1 MAVSRT
7 KCLFPILLTLLL
19 KRAAAA
25 EVPATPS
32 APECYRPYNGE
43 ICSYI
48 KCIWNPQG
56 DPENPSPYRLHWKP
70 ENSEDGDMTE
80 ESSSEGII
88 HRQQFPSHGKLRVW
102 VEVVNSSVRSEEAVY
117 HVEHIVKLPPPKITK
132 VSQDPLEI
140 TWSNS
145 CTLEDWYVNHCD
157 VRYRTEGDRG
167 WPASQYEN
175 QTSDLRYAVM
185 DPQFFTVYQFQVR
198 CMCSH
203 SLMSDWSETY
213 NETSVESTPIGE
225 VDMWRDCVKSHA
237 SSECFL
243 TWKNLSNS
251 QARGVI
257 LGYVATRVYANGTE
271 KQTNVSTKTSSP
283 LWVQDGRIWR
293 LTSSLKD
300 VSSVTISAYNA
311 LGATDPSG
319 LVLQALGVKEKA
331 QKIQVEVTQENLTV
345 SWDLSSE
352 SFDGLMQYVVE
363 YRVCPPGP
371 GFDWIKVDKNLS
383 SAVFKGEFKKYT
395 AYHVSL
401 FAVTNNKVLQLS
413 TSIGY
418 SVQGAPS
425 KVPSFKVSSIAVSEV
440 TLFWEPVPC
449 SQQNGVILYYQIRT
463 DTQKVYNV
471 SVTPDHGNQTFTLL
485 GLNPDH
491 EYTVWIA
498 AVSAGG
504 PGKNVTTTFKT
515 KNNENSD
522 LVWVRIFLGIVVLV
536 VTSVALFCCFK
547 RNTVCPLLPLCLFE
561 KEPDPSNSKIFKQ
574 FQINEPLSWICKSIY
589 DPNPKIS
596 KLEIV
601 EKSSEAL
608 DSNGITSPMMEN
620 ESTQFD
626 QRDDATP
633 EDCCKTDS
641 KAREA
646 YSKMVDSDE
655 DKGDSSSSYE
665 DEQISSGYETH
676 FMPTAI
682 EIRGD

>member
-1 MAVSRT
+1 
-7 KCLFPILLTLLL
+7 
-19 KRAAAA
+19 
-25 EVPATPS
+25 
-32 APECYRPYNGE
+32 
-43 ICSYI
+43 
-48 KCIWNPQG
+48 
-56 DPENPSPYRLHWKP
+56 
-70 ENSEDGDMTE
+70 MTE

-88 HRQQFPSHGKLRVW
+88 HHQQFPSHGKLRVW

-117 HVEHIVKLPPPKITK
+117 HVEHIVKPPPPIITK

-145 CTLEDWYVNHCD
+145 CALGDWYVKHCD

-185 DPQFFTVYQFQVR
+185 DPQFFTIYQFQVR
-198 CMCSH
+198 CMCSQ

-225 VDMWRDCVKSHA
+225 VDLWRDCVKSHA

-243 TWKNLSNS
+243 TWK
-251 QARGVI
+251 ARGVI

-283 LWVQDGRIWR
+283 LWVHDGRIWR

-311 LGATDPSG
+311 LGATDPSR
-319 LVLQALGVKEKA
+319 LVLSYFTF
-331 QKIQVEVTQENLTV
+331 EVTQENLTV

-395 AYHVSL
+395 AYRVSL

-413 TSIGY
+413 ASIGY
-418 SVQGAPS
+418 SAQGAPS

-449 SQQNGVILYYQIRT
+449 SKQNGVILYYQIRT
-463 DTQKVYNV
+463 HTQKVYNV

-485 GLNPDH
+485 GLNPDQ

-504 PGKNVTTTFKT
+504 PGKNVTATFKT
-515 KNNENSD
+515 KNNENSGESSFCLQPSSTVD
-522 LVWVRIFLGIVVLV
+522 CVL
-536 VTSVALFCCFK
+536 CK
-547 RNTVCPLLPLCLFE
+547 
-561 KEPDPSNSKIFKQ
+561 
-574 FQINEPLSWICKSIY
+574 INEPLSWICKSIY

-601 EKSSEAL
+601 EKCSEAL